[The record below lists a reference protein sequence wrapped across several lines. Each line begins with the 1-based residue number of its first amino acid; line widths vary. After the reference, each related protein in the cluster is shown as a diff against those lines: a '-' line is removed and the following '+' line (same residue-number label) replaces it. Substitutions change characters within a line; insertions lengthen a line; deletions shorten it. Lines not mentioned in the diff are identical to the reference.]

1 MPDKIIKNKDNPVD
15 NATIEVDELVDVDE
29 LQSVLT
35 QNEDDEIGSSAEKE
49 QGPLQLLLEKGKK
62 EGFIT
67 YAELN
72 ENLPEGTIETDRL
85 EEIVELIN
93 DLGISVQEHAPK
105 AEQNINTVST
115 DPDATVTTGSEI
127 GKTTD
132 PVRMYMR
139 EMGTIELLDRQ
150 GEITIAKRI
159 EGGNKIIQET
169 LGSFIPVLIFIG
181 ERYQTLQEDIKA
193 DPEKDNTK
201 YLEIFVDFKD
211 ESDEIT
217 QINRDDETEIIS
229 NAPVPNG
236 NSGTA
241 AYSSDSAIIV

>member
-15 NATIEVDELVDVDE
+15 NATIEVDELVDVDD

-93 DLGISVQEHAPK
+93 DLGISVQEHAPN
-105 AEQNINTVST
+105 AQQNTGAVNT
-115 DPDATVTTGSEI
+115 DPDATATTESEI

-139 EMGTIELLDRQ
+139 EMGTIEL
-150 GEITIAKRI
+150 
-159 EGGNKIIQET
+159 
-169 LGSFIPVLIFIG
+169 
-181 ERYQTLQEDIKA
+181 
-193 DPEKDNTK
+193 
-201 YLEIFVDFKD
+201 
-211 ESDEIT
+211 
-217 QINRDDETEIIS
+217 
-229 NAPVPNG
+229 
-236 NSGTA
+236 
-241 AYSSDSAIIV
+241 

>member
-1 MPDKIIKNKDNPVD
+1 MPDKTIKNNDNPVD
-15 NATIEVDELVDVDE
+15 KATIEVDELVDVDE

-105 AEQNINTVST
+105 AEQNTNTNTT
-115 DPDATVTTGSEI
+115 DPDVTATAGSEI

-150 GEITIAKRI
+150 GEILIAKRI
-159 EGGNKIIQET
+159 EEGNKIIQET
-169 LGSFIPVLIFIG
+169 LGSFIPVLVFIG
-181 ERYQTLQEDIKA
+181 E
-193 DPEKDNTK
+193 
-201 YLEIFVDFKD
+201 
-211 ESDEIT
+211 
-217 QINRDDETEIIS
+217 
-229 NAPVPNG
+229 
-236 NSGTA
+236 
-241 AYSSDSAIIV
+241 

>member
-1 MPDKIIKNKDNPVD
+1 MSDKNTKSKDNPVD
-15 NATIEVDELVDVDE
+15 NSTIEVEELVDVDD

-35 QNEDDEIGSSAEKE
+35 QNEDDEIGSSVEKE

-85 EEIVELIN
+85 EEIVEMIN

-105 AEQNINTVST
+105 AEQNTNTLNA
-115 DPDATVTTGSEI
+115 DPDTTTTTESEI

-150 GEITIAKRI
+150 GEIIIAKRI
-159 EGGNKIIQET
+159 EEGNKIIQET
-169 LGSFIPVLIFIG
+169 LGDRKSV
-181 ERYQTLQEDIKA
+181 
-193 DPEKDNTK
+193 
-201 YLEIFVDFKD
+201 V
-211 ESDEIT
+211 
-217 QINRDDETEIIS
+217 
-229 NAPVPNG
+229 
-236 NSGTA
+236 
-241 AYSSDSAIIV
+241 